1 MDTLQENGLPHSPA
15 LDIPGRES
23 TAKEHGVHGTPLKTK
38 GKHGTTKITS
48 RVNNVTAESGNQQI
62 VSLVNA
68 PALPTTPLEL
78 PGVMDA
84 EGRVDESRLR
94 MHIFKNGK
102 DGIRY
107 PKDKLMGMNHC
118 QFIIQHINLLKMI

>member
-15 LDIPGRES
+15 LDIPGRER
-23 TAKEHGVHGTPLKTK
+23 TAKELGVCGTPLKTK
-38 GKHGTTKITS
+38 GNNGTTERS
-48 RVNNVTAESGNQQI
+48 APGNHVTAEFGNQQK
-62 VSLVNA
+62 VPLVNLPA
-68 PALPTTPLEL
+68 PSTTPLGL

-107 PKDKLMGMNHC
+107 PKEKLMGMNHC
-118 QFIIQHINLLKMI
+118 QFIIQHIN